1 MTSFV
6 PKMLVDSDRRIQHIK
21 SSYLATLQLKLQ
33 WQTIIYEETLHVNS
47 SSNNAKYLKFYGG
60 KVESTRN
67 GNFGDYPGDIK
78 L

>member
-1 MTSFV
+1 MR
-6 PKMLVDSDRRIQHIK
+6 KRCMLTVAK
-21 SSYLATLQLKLQ
+21 
-33 WQTIIYEETLHVNS
+33 
-47 SSNNAKYLKFYGG
+47 NNAKYLKFYGG